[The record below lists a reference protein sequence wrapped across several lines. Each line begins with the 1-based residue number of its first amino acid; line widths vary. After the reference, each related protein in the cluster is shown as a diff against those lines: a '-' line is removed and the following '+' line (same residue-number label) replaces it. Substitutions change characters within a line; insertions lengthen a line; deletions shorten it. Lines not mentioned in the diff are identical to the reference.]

1 MYYLQSRYYDPAVK
15 RFINADGYMLTSFRP
30 NGCNMF
36 LYCYNNPNIYSDI
49 DGLIAVTV
57 GLSFNFTFL
66 FLASPL
72 LFAWLLIEK
81 EILAFNFLMRG

>member
-1 MYYLQSRYYDPAVK
+1 MLYVSSRYYDPEIG
-15 RFINADGYMLTSFRP
+15 RFINADGYILTSFRP

-36 LYCYNNPNIYSDI
+36 LSCYNNPNLYSDI
-49 DGLIAVTV
+49 NGLLAFTV

-72 LFAWLLIEK
+72 LFAWLLITK
-81 EILAFNFLMRG
+81 EISESNFLMLD